1 MDIQM
6 ELIVACTKSGG
17 IGKNQTLPWR
27 IKKDM
32 DLFKKITL
40 ECPEGY
46 NNVVIMGRKTWESI
60 PEKFRPLKD
69 RVNII
74 LSTTMEMNY
83 DFIEK
88 YPNTHIC
95 NSIDNLPKLIMLLSD
110 IEKLHKG
117 FIIGG
122 SSLYK
127 TAMESFK
134 LSALHISHVNTEYD
148 CDTFFPI
155 DLIDGNFKKDI
166 IQQYDKFSYVKYISK

>member
-32 DLFKKITL
+32 ALFKKITL

-74 LSTTMEMNY
+74 LSTFATISTQSLY
-83 DFIEK
+83 VF
-88 YPNTHIC
+88 
-95 NSIDNLPKLIMLLSD
+95 LRLLSPGK
-110 IEKLHKG
+110 IL
-117 FIIGG
+117 FIK
-122 SSLYK
+122 SRV
-127 TAMESFK
+127 SFVI
-134 LSALHISHVNTEYD
+134 LT
-148 CDTFFPI
+148 
-155 DLIDGNFKKDI
+155 
-166 IQQYDKFSYVKYISK
+166 